1 MMLRLAGAPCCVE
14 SYLRVACR
22 CSWNMAMLNTAAPS
36 VTAGGSQF
44 LAGLADRLSEFRSA
58 RERLNPV
65 TDERPQAAVV
75 ESVDPTISNVGF
87 ALLDQDTMQLLRFR
101 HALDAC
107 SCVSVTPSCCASRLT
122 CACCLALVV
131 RQPAVMHARMTLWC
145 LMRLSNRPQ
154 KLEDAAGESRR

>member
-14 SYLRVACR
+14 SYWRVACR
-22 CSWNMAMLNTAAPS
+22 GLWNMTMLNTAAPS

-44 LAGLADRLSEFRSA
+44 LAGPADRLSEFRSA

-65 TDERPQAAVV
+65 TDERRQVAVV
-75 ESVDPTISNVGF
+75 ASVDPTISNHRF
-87 ALLDQDTMQLLRFR
+87 ELLDQAAMQLLRFR

-107 SCVSVTPSCCASRLT
+107 PCVSVTPSCCASRLT

-131 RQPAVMHARMTLWC
+131 R
-145 LMRLSNRPQ
+145 
-154 KLEDAAGESRR
+154 